1 MSKQYASA
9 GFIIGLAVSAGIFI
23 LLIPGL
29 FDKASPGQIWSS
41 WILFGIIA
49 ACGTGV
55 VLTRRR
61 AR

>member
-1 MSKQYASA
+1 MSERYTLA

-29 FDKASPGQIWSS
+29 FDSASPWRIWAT
-41 WILFGIIA
+41 WVFFGIA
-49 ACGTGV
+49 VACGTGAL
-55 VLTRRR
+55 LTRRR